1 MLQKLQNNINLK
13 KYEFTY
19 YDIINI
25 EYMNNTYKI
34 KAQLII
40 SFPLNYDDIKLLFF
54 VMSFIYENKKSII
67 SNILIWK
74 MNTVN
79 IY

>member
-1 MLQKLQNNINLK
+1 MLQKLHNNINLK

-40 SFPLNYDDIKLLFF
+40 SFPLNYYDIKLLF
-54 VMSFIYENKKSII
+54 
-67 SNILIWK
+67 
-74 MNTVN
+74 
-79 IY
+79 